1 MFQLRVTGAPGWPG
15 LLAVES
21 VGDSKSGGGSVTIL
35 LLVTGEK
42 IVQGISSGS
51 GRVTLPSSVQVIKLN
66 DLSI

>member
-35 LLVTGEK
+35 LLVTGERT
-42 IVQGISSGS
+42 VRESRMNS
-51 GRVTLPSSVQVIKLN
+51 GRVTLASSVQVRL
-66 DLSI
+66 